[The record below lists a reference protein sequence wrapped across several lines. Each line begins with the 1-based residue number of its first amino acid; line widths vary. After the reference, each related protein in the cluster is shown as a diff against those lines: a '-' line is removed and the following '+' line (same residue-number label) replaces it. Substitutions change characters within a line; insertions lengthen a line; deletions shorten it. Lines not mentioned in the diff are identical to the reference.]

1 MKSIITALLG
11 VLMLVPLLSSC
22 AANKTPSSTAAHVMR
37 PDEHMTLGA
46 VYDAQGEYDLALR
59 EYEKTIEL
67 DPQNATAHFAAANIY
82 LRFKKYVE
90 AEKGF
95 FKAAKLSPENPSYHN
110 NLGWVYMEN
119 GKLLEAA
126 ESAKTA
132 LKLDPKKA
140 YIYLDTLGVIEMR
153 GGDYDASEKYLL
165 EAKGLAPLTE
175 AAGRKEIYSHL
186 IELYV
191 KSGDWEEATAIK
203 EALEKGLTP

>member
-1 MKSIITALLG
+1 MKSLITILPALI
-11 VLMLVPLLSSC
+11 LVPLLASC
-22 AANKTPSSTAAHVMR
+22 AVNKTQPPAAAYVMR
-37 PDEHMTLGA
+37 AGEHMTLGVA
-46 VYDAQGEYDLALR
+46 YEGQGEYDLALR
-59 EYEKTIEL
+59 EYEKTTEL
-67 DPQNATAHFAAANIY
+67 DPGNAKAHFAGANIY
-82 LRFKKYVE
+82 LRFKKYAE

-95 FKAAKLSPENPSYHN
+95 FTAAKLSPENPSYHN
-110 NLGWVYMEN
+110 NLGWAYMEN
-119 GKLLEAA
+119 GKLDEAT

-132 LKLDPKKA
+132 LKLDPQKN

-153 GGDYDASEKYLL
+153 RGDYDASEKYLL
-165 EAKGLAPLTE
+165 EAKDLAPLTE